1 MQPDDEIKK
10 KLSEMFKDFESEP
23 REESWDK
30 IRASMQIQQ
39 MFQDFEAEPQ
49 EESWE
54 KIRAGLDLTQ
64 SMNEYEPEP
73 QEDSW
78 DKIRAGVDL
87 AQKFKDYE
95 PEPQAISWL
104 KIQEAIQ
111 PKKRR
116 RGIIIPLFYRV
127 GVAAGLVLLLG
138 SLWWLFNKKEDA
150 GMTAVN
156 TGAKKPGSTIQPT
169 VKKSGDTSNRPKV
182 QETQAAEK
190 PNENQLPDSQSSSH
204 ENIAANTTNTKTD
217 KSGVDNK
224 DTNTGNKKV
233 TKEKKK
239 AVDTNQ
245 ENFIANNKS
254 SNKDSGSN
262 PPVSDKEEITP
273 KTNNEG
279 PVLANT
285 NANSNSKTI
294 EELRLEQLS
303 GKEFQQKAIRKPFS
317 AIAYNAERPYQV
329 EEPEERVYRK
339 INFTASLMPLQT
351 YQAFTVLP
359 QTNTYIQQVGRLDAI
374 DNQRLGIQVKAGA
387 MKPLSDRFAMGVS
400 VAYTGVQQW
409 ANYEINSGDYE
420 VQTSDNGSYTLV
432 GIGEQVAQKQFL
444 QTLGLKLDNA
454 YLISRKKTSVYAIG
468 GAEAVRV
475 LNNKDFGYYVNAS
488 VGVSYPIKG
497 GKSLWIEPTFRYSL
511 SQSFD
516 ANNYLKIRPYNIGLN
531 LRINFI

>member
-1 MQPDDEIKK
+1 MQPDDETKK
-10 KLSEMFKDFESEP
+10 KLSEMFKDFEAEP
-23 REESWDK
+23 RDESWDK
-30 IRASMQIQQ
+30 IRASIQLSQ

-49 EESWE
+49 DESWE

-64 SMNEYEPEP
+64 RMNDYEPEP
-73 QEDSW
+73 QAYSW
-78 DKIRAGVDL
+78 EKIRAGVDL

-127 GVAAGLVLLLG
+127 GIAAGIVLLLG
-138 SLWWLFNKKEDA
+138 SLWWLLNSKDNT
-150 GMTAVN
+150 GMTAVKS
-156 TGAKKPGSTIQPT
+156 GDKKLSPTQST
-169 VKKSGDTSNRPKV
+169 VKKSGDTTLEQTSPETPITENSSEKESETVKSSN
-182 QETQAAEK
+182 
-190 PNENQLPDSQSSSH
+190 
-204 ENIAANTTNTKTD
+204 ENIAANTTTNKAD
-217 KSGVDNK
+217 KSGISNK
-224 DTNTGNKKV
+224 ELITGNKKT
-233 TKEKKK
+233 TKERRKT
-239 AVDTNQ
+239 VDNNQ
-245 ENFIANNKS
+245 GTLIANNKP
-254 SNKDSGSN
+254 NHENNQDSDVN
-262 PPVSDKEEITP
+262 PPFSDKEEITP
-273 KTNNEG
+273 KANNENK
-279 PVLANT
+279 VLVN
-285 NANSNSKTI
+285 NNSENKTA

-303 GKEFQQKAIRKPFS
+303 RKEFQQKAIRKPFS

-329 EEPEERVYRK
+329 EEQEQRVHRK

-351 YQAFTVLP
+351 YQAFTILP
-359 QTNTYIQQVGRLDAI
+359 QTNAYIQQVGRLDAI
-374 DNQRLGIQVKAGA
+374 DNQRLGIQVRAGA
-387 MKPLSDRFAMGVS
+387 MKPLSDRFAMGIS
-400 VAYTGVQQW
+400 GTYTGLQQW

-420 VQTSDNGSYTLV
+420 VQTTDNGTYTLV
-432 GIGEQVAQKQFL
+432 GIGEQVAQKQFM

-468 GAEAVRV
+468 GTEAVHV

-488 VGVSYPIKG
+488 VGISYPIKG